1 MKVNYTGK
9 VELSSAQQ
17 RKIEAKIA
25 KLGKLLDRKHE
36 RDAHVVVAQQRH
48 LHKAEVTVNFH
59 DHPLVGAGSSADPF
73 TAIQEAIEKLEKQA
87 IKVLAKWRDTKR
99 MPRKATVGAQL
110 AERAMEKAAS
120 AGARKAV
127 PAETKPAPKV
137 RRVNRKADGKP
148 MTLDEAMLEMEGD
161 RNYLVFRDAETDQLS
176 VMIRRPDGNFDL
188 IEA

>member
-1 MKVNYTGK
+1 MKVHYTGK
-9 VELSSAQQ
+9 VELSPAQQ
-17 RKIEAKIA
+17 RKIEAKAA

-59 DHPLVGAGSSADPF
+59 DHPLVSAGSSADPF

-99 MPRKATVGAQL
+99 TPRKATVGAEL
-110 AERAMEKAAS
+110 AERATEKAGG
-120 AGARKAV
+120 AGARKA
-127 PAETKPAPKV
+127 ASAAARPAPTVK
-137 RRVNRKADGKP
+137 RVNRKADGKP
-148 MTLDEAMLEMEGD
+148 MTLDEAMLEMEGG
-161 RNYLVFRDAETDQLS
+161 RGYLVFRDAETERLS